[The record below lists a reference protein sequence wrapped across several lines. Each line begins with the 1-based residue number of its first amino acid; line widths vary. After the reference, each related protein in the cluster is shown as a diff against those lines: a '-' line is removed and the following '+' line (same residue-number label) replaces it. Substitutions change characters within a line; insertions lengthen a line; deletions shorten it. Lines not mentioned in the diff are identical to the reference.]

1 MTETAS
7 IKDDIAY
14 VRAAAERSQPGHV
27 PAIYL
32 VWAVL
37 CLCGFTLVDLV
48 GPGSGWI
55 GIYWFI
61 AGPGGGALSWWLAAR
76 AGRRAGQADH
86 RQGRRWAGH
95 FLGFFAVGML
105 GMGLVI
111 SGQLSWSGVGSLWIL
126 ILALTYFLAGL
137 HLERRLLP
145 VGVVLAVGYLFTL
158 YFPEYGFTTAGVM
171 VAMALVAQAWL
182 GTRAQHAAH

>member
-1 MTETAS
+1 MTATAS

-27 PAIYL
+27 PAIYFL
-32 VWAVL
+32 WAVL
-37 CLCGFTLVDLV
+37 CLCGFTLVDVV
-48 GPGSGWI
+48 GPASNWVGV
-55 GIYWFI
+55 YWLI
-61 AGPGGGALSWWLAAR
+61 AGPIGGAVTWWLAVR

-105 GMGLVI
+105 GMGLAI
-111 SGQLSWSGVGSLWIL
+111 SGQLSLSGVSSLWIL

-137 HLERRLLP
+137 HLERRLMP
-145 VGVVLAVGYLFTL
+145 VGVVLAIGYLVTL
-158 YFPEYGFTTAGVM
+158 YVPEYGFTTAGVL
-171 VAMALVAQAWL
+171 VAVALVVQAWL
-182 GTRAQHAAH
+182 GTRAQHAAD